1 MVFYQSRSLSIKAV
15 ICVVSDP
22 CFSITRLEVFFS
34 PDHNQAPISSYCSGW
49 KAISCSPADVLWDMN
64 DLIKSHAKGRE
75 MKAGPRALAPFRQEM
90 RRSVWVNG
98 SKHTLASGLGSVFH
112 VLVFLDVSGVPEAP
126 SLHIIK
132 WDRPPYLCDS
142 DTLNTT
148 PRCK

>member
-1 MVFYQSRSLSIKAV
+1 MLENQYMVFYQSRSLSIKAV

-75 MKAGPRALAPFRQEM
+75 MKAGPRALVPFRQEM

-98 SKHTLASGLGSVFH
+98 SKHTLASGLGSMFH

-126 SLHIIK
+126 LLTCYQM
-132 WDRPPYLCDS
+132 RPAPVVMW
-142 DTLNTT
+142 
-148 PRCK
+148 